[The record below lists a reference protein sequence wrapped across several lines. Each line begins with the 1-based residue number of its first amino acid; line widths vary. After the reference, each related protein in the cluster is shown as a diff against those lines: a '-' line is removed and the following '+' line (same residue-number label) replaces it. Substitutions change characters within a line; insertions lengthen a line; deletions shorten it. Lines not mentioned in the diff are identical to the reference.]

1 MRKTILAVMLM
12 ALVCASVFAQGG
24 KEAAALVGNASKP
37 VVFFNRQPSDPTTGV
52 IDMEVMNWNDKTFYV
67 GFDAAGG
74 GAVQGQLVVDY
85 LASADPAVL
94 DRNGDDR
101 VSERLLGHGLAP
113 RIQASRIPSRVL
125 RMSAERR
132 CLSSSLTAAL

>member
-74 GAVQGQLVVDY
+74 GAVQ
-85 LASADPAVL
+85 
-94 DRNGDDR
+94 
-101 VSERLLGHGLAP
+101 
-113 RIQASRIPSRVL
+113 
-125 RMSAERR
+125 
-132 CLSSSLTAAL
+132 